1 MVVGHARGGQSD
13 GVTAAGLHGY
23 KVVLDVKLRIPGRD
37 FYVWRNLRV
46 PYELADELSQR
57 RIEHGEVM
65 IEPPVGFLVAQ
76 KRF

>member
-1 MVVGHARGGQSD
+1 MSNCASQAE
-13 GVTAAGLHGY
+13 TLT
-23 KVVLDVKLRIPGRD
+23 
-37 FYVWRNLRV
+37 VWRNLRV

-76 KRF
+76 KTVLDKTRCVQGCDR